1 MSFWI
6 HAYCN
11 ESVAS
16 VTPKELASGIAA
28 RLSLLT
34 YLFCPTEEEEPSEI
48 LARLK
53 IEDKSTDGSFQVF
66 LMHYRQDSPVFIRI
80 DRTPDRGG
88 IEELDQ
94 EVLANRDGPSIARVR
109 GMLAKVKEDVSFC
122 LKAHDV
128 EAMGFPLSIAAAAY
142 LVQKAGG
149 LIQSGTYS
157 WMVPRGREVEIIA
170 EFEA

>member
-11 ESVAS
+11 DSVAS
-16 VTPKELASGIAA
+16 VTPKELATGIAE
-28 RLSLLT
+28 RLKLLT
-34 YLFCPTEEEEPSEI
+34 YLFCPAEEEEPHEV

-53 IEDKSTDGSFQVF
+53 IEDNSTDGTFQVF
-66 LMHYRQDSPVFIRI
+66 QMHYRTDTPVFISI
-80 DRTPDRGG
+80 DRIPGRGG

-94 EVLANRDGPSIARVR
+94 EVLAHRDGPSIARVR
-109 GMLAKVKEDVSFC
+109 GMLANVKEDVLFC

-142 LVQKAGG
+142 LVQK
-149 LIQSGTYS
+149 
-157 WMVPRGREVEIIA
+157 
-170 EFEA
+170 

>member
-16 VTPKELASGIAA
+16 VTPNELASGIAE

-34 YLFCPTEEEEPSEI
+34 YLFCPAEEEEPSEV
-48 LARLK
+48 LTRLK
-53 IEDKSTDGSFQVF
+53 IEDKSTNGSFQVF
-66 LMHYRQDSPVFIRI
+66 LMHYRQDSPVFVRI

-157 WMVPRGREVEIIA
+157 WMVARGREVEIIA

>member
-11 ESVAS
+11 DSVAS
-16 VTPKELASGIAA
+16 VTPEELAGGIAE
-28 RLSLLT
+28 RLTMLT
-34 YLFCPTEEEEPSEI
+34 YLFCPAEEEEPQEV

-53 IEDKSTDGSFQVF
+53 IKNASTDGAFQAF
-66 LMHYRQDSPVFIRI
+66 QMHYRKDTPVFISI
-80 DRTPDRGG
+80 DRTANRGG
-88 IEELDQ
+88 IAELEQ
-94 EVLANRDGPSIARVR
+94 ELSHRTEPEVAKVR
-109 GMLAKVKEDVSFC
+109 GMLANVKEDVSFC

-149 LIQSGTYS
+149 LIQSGTYA
-157 WMVPRGREVEIIA
+157 WMVPSGREVKTIA
-170 EFEA
+170 EINR

>member
-1 MSFWI
+1 MSFWV

-11 ESVAS
+11 DSVAT
-16 VTPKELASGIAA
+16 VTPKELAGGIAE
-28 RLSLLT
+28 RLTLLT
-34 YLFCPTEEEEPSEI
+34 YLFCPAEEEEPRDV
-48 LARLK
+48 LARLR
-53 IEDKSTDGSFQVF
+53 IEDKSTDGTFQVF
-66 LMHYRQDSPVFIRI
+66 LMHYRQDAPVFIRI
-80 DRTPDRGG
+80 DRSADRGG

-94 EVLANRDGPSIARVR
+94 EVLSHRTEPEVARVR

-149 LIQSGTYS
+149 LIQSGSYS
-157 WMVPRGREVEIIA
+157 WMVPSGREVQTIA
-170 EFEA
+170 EFDG

>member
-1 MSFWI
+1 SFWI

-11 ESVAS
+11 ESVAT
-16 VTPKELASGIAA
+16 VTPKEMAAGIAE
-28 RLSLLT
+28 RLTMLT
-34 YLFCPTEEEEPSEI
+34 YLFCPDKEEEPSEV

-53 IEDKSTDGSFQVF
+53 IEDRSTDGTFQAF

-80 DRTPDRGG
+80 DRMPNRGG
-88 IEELDQ
+88 IVELDQ
-94 EVLANRDGPSIARVR
+94 EVLAHRSGDSIARVR
-109 GMLAKVKEDVSFC
+109 GMLANVKEDVMFC

-149 LIQSGTYS
+149 LIQSG
-157 WMVPRGREVEIIA
+157 
-170 EFEA
+170 

>member
-11 ESVAS
+11 DSVAS
-16 VTPKELASGIAA
+16 VTSKELASGIAE

-34 YLFCPTEEEEPSEI
+34 YLFCPAEEEEPSEV
-48 LARLK
+48 LARPK
-53 IEDKSTDGSFQVF
+53 IEDKSTDGTFQVF
-66 LMHYRQDSPVFIRI
+66 LMHYRQDSPGFIRI
-80 DRTPDRGG
+80 DRTADRGG

-94 EVLANRDGPSIARVR
+94 ELLAHGGHPSMTRVR

-122 LKAHDV
+122 LKAPDV

-157 WMVPRGREVEIIA
+157 WMVPSGREVEIIA